1 AMNGGM
7 SPPASALPQQGHQG
21 RCPSLYLLFVEPPS
35 LRPAFLRTD
44 LWGSLSC
51 HHSDLDRNVT
61 TGGYVA
67 DLASGSVRLWASRTC
82 SNLVTEARLER
93 PPSPTAPVA
102 ILGLPYIVLLFG

>member
-1 AMNGGM
+1 MVGR
-7 SPPASALPQQGHQG
+7 ALVANPIGDAESVAT
-21 RCPSLYLLFVEPPS
+21 RD
-35 LRPAFLRTD
+35 RWTD
-44 LWGSLSC
+44 APLSVC
-51 HHSDLDRNVT
+51 RHHSDLDRNVT